1 MRARSRTRRCLV
13 MAWRVRCESC
23 ASFEMDCRCLR
34 LSLASSDRRV
44 GSPRAAKVLAA
55 LGVRIA
61 IDGRLRAA
69 ALWVLCD
76 IVTDVGHLLRPAAVV
91 AEKGFAAAGIGNVI
105 EAGLGKPEERA
116 AGSGGLEAEFD
127 EGRDFFGVI
136 DVGIDRVGMPGE
148 GEVLL

>member
-1 MRARSRTRRCLV
+1 
-13 MAWRVRCESC
+13 
-23 ASFEMDCRCLR
+23 
-34 LSLASSDRRV
+34 
-44 GSPRAAKVLAA
+44 
-55 LGVRIA
+55 
-61 IDGRLRAA
+61 
-69 ALWVLCD
+69 VLCD

-148 GEVLL
+148 GEVLLRVDLLDDGAPGEVFVARPGDHPACFFADGEGRFQVDAEPCAELAVIGEGAPDTGDRRGDLDLLLNAVG